1 MNNFLTH
8 KIYILGSY
16 RVWRICSDAF
26 VIESFTV
33 QDVLCSDEQTRA
45 KEFTSRV
52 LETPK
57 SPHGVGCLTKSP
69 PLAKDDVDV
78 NASDFTINLIKRVLN
93 AAFEEVD
100 VQKLSLSLKSA
111 RTGKE

>member
-33 QDVLCSDEQTRA
+33 QDVLCSDEQA
-45 KEFTSRV
+45 G
-52 LETPK
+52 PI
-57 SPHGVGCLTKSP
+57 P
-69 PLAKDDVDV
+69 
-78 NASDFTINLIKRVLN
+78 
-93 AAFEEVD
+93 
-100 VQKLSLSLKSA
+100 
-111 RTGKE
+111 